1 MRRMMVMGMKKPML
15 LKKDIVLEVK
25 MENLRITL
33 LVQWWNRLLDRLL
46 SPGKSRGKEQ
56 STLPTTEI

>member
-1 MRRMMVMGMKKPML
+1 MKKPML
-15 LKKDIVLEVK
+15 PTKDIVLEVK

-33 LVQWWNRLLDRLL
+33 LVQWWKRLLDRLLL

-56 STLPTTEI
+56 STVPMIEI